1 MEGTLYETIL
11 ELSKK
16 HPNDFEFGNK
26 VRELIVNLQKQQK
39 EFGTITYEVLQKLP
53 DPEQEKWK
61 PTDDELKKLEKYL
74 NNLESN

>member
-1 MEGTLYETIL
+1 MKGTLYETIL

-39 EFGTITYEVLQKLP
+39 ESGTITYEVLQKLP

-61 PTDDELKKLEKYL
+61 PTDDELKKLEKYF

>member
-1 MEGTLYETIL
+1 MKGTLYETIL

-39 EFGTITYEVLQKLP
+39 ESGSITYEVLQKL
-53 DPEQEKWK
+53 QQQL
-61 PTDDELKKLEKYL
+61 LKALHPL
-74 NNLESN
+74 